1 METIS
6 QSRANDTIF
15 RIFIALL
22 LLGGHPR
29 GYRSRKSRDSLTQ
42 RQRIAKM
49 RFPAGM
55 ISRCCVSIARPT
67 AKIIASKKTKGLR
80 YHRKSSFQ
88 DIRYSSKI
96 ITNERT
102 RMGNSSGISFHA
114 RKLYKGYTFRYC
126 RRRFSS
132 NFFQLFEFELNLFDN
147 SYFLSVHNKM

>member
-55 ISRCCVSIARPT
+55 ISRYFNRSSHRENHCIEKNDIIVNHRS
-67 AKIIASKKTKGLR
+67 KIS
-80 YHRKSSFQ
+80 
-88 DIRYSSKI
+88 DIRPRLLRTSAREWEIAVESK
-96 ITNERT
+96 
-102 RMGNSSGISFHA
+102 SFHA

-132 NFFQLFEFELNLFDN
+132 NFFQFFEFESNFYSTTRIVCLCT
-147 SYFLSVHNKM
+147 

>member
-80 YHRKSSFQ
+80 YHRSKIS
-88 DIRYSSKI
+88 DIRPRLLRTSAREWEIAVESK
-96 ITNERT
+96 
-102 RMGNSSGISFHA
+102 SFHA

-126 RRRFSS
+126 RRRLSS
-132 NFFQLFEFELNLFDN
+132 NFFQLFEFESNFYSTTRIVCLCT
-147 SYFLSVHNKM
+147 